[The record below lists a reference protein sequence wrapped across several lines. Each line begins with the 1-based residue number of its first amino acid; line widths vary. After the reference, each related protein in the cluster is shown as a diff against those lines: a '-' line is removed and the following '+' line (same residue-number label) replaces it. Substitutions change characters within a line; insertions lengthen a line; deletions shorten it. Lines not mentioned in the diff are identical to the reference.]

1 VRLII
6 TLKHRFLALGAL
18 SVVGILLPF
27 LFPKDLNSITTML
40 YYMML
45 ALSWNLI
52 MGYTGIFSFGHMG
65 FALVGG
71 YTTALLV
78 LRLDISPFLGLIAGG
93 IAAAL
98 VSLLLGAVC
107 LRLRGFYLTLVTWA
121 FAEILITVL
130 TVEHEITGG
139 SMGLT
144 VRGFFKGTGMIA
156 NYYIGLILVVLLGL
170 FLILIMNS
178 RIGIYLKSIRDDEG
192 VSEVLGINT
201 VFWKLFSFTVTGF
214 WAGIAGAFYTHHIGV
229 IDPSAG
235 SLTVLSMV
243 FLMVIVGGIG
253 TMIGPVIG
261 TVFVMFLSEFLS
273 GKLAEM
279 SVLIFAGLMII
290 AMMFFRDGMVGAFRL
305 PLEKLLNRKN
315 RDLPGKAAS

>member
-1 VRLII
+1 M
-6 TLKHRFLALGAL
+6 TLGAL
-18 SVVGILLPF
+18 TGVGILLP
-27 LFPKDLNSITTML
+27 LLLPNELSSTTTML
-40 YYMML
+40 YYLML

-71 YTTALLV
+71 YSSALLV
-78 LRLDISPFLGLIAGG
+78 LKLNVSPFLGLVVGG

-98 VSLLLGAVC
+98 VSLILGAVT

-139 SMGLT
+139 TMGLS
-144 VRGFFKGTGMIA
+144 VRGFIKGGGMIS
-156 NYYIGLILVVLLGL
+156 NYYIGLVLCVLLGL
-170 FLILIMNS
+170 FMIWIVHS
-178 RIGIYLKSIRDDEG
+178 RVGIYLKSIRDDEG
-192 VSEVLGINT
+192 VSEVLGVNT
-201 VFWKLFSFTVTGF
+201 VFWKLFAFTATGF
-214 WAGIAGAFYTHHIGV
+214 WAGVAGAFYTHFFGV

-243 FLMVIVGGIG
+243 FLMVIIGGIG
-253 TMIGPVIG
+253 TLIGPVIG

-279 SVLIFAGLMII
+279 SVLIFAALMII
-290 AMMFFRDGMVGAFRL
+290 TMIFFRDGMVGAFRA
-305 PLEKLLNRKN
+305 PLQKLFNSNRRN
-315 RDLPGKAAS
+315 NLPGKAAS